1 MRPLPLF
8 KLVLNLRP
16 NSQKQSIMNER
27 ENIDWEDLKEKLK
40 EAIPHLTDEDLDAN
54 KGNVEQLVAW
64 LAAKMDRTRED
75 VAGWIDSVAFTKGRA
90 F

>member
-1 MRPLPLF
+1 
-8 KLVLNLRP
+8 
-16 NSQKQSIMNER
+16 MNER